1 MEGKYG
7 KYFADPSMP
16 MGDFPPPAPRV
27 VFDSEEG
34 FGDTTFGFRYS
45 YFTGPPFILEEPH
58 QHDYPQFLCFLG
70 PPENARDFDAEIELS
85 LGEEG
90 EIYTISK
97 TTIVHIPPGLV
108 HAPINFKRI
117 DKPVLLVN
125 ITLSPQYIKKAVSG

>member
-7 KYFADPSMP
+7 KYFVEPSMP
-16 MGDFPPPAPRV
+16 TGDFSPLAPRV

-45 YFTGPPFILEEPH
+45 YFTGPPFEFEEPH
-58 QHDYPQFLCFLG
+58 THDYHQFLCFLG
-70 PPENARDFDAEIELS
+70 TPENAREFDAEVELS

-90 EIYTISK
+90 EKYSITK

-108 HAPINFKRI
+108 HTPINFKRI

-125 ITLSPQYIKKAVSG
+125 ITLSPEYVKKVSG